1 MFVVSM
7 ETASSRKSK
16 AHVHMNLK
24 IVTIFSRLSH
34 IQTRQNPSTKKGKC
48 TQIPPFSNWLL
59 VRIFWKMKISF
70 LQWSVNEYF
79 NHNLGQAPCLGVVS
93 PNKMDSVFCLY
104 GLFFPFLVLFLYFPI
119 SFLFHMFF
127 FSCRAE
133 REKKEERL
141 KELERM
147 WKGARGRS
155 WVDREVERVW
165 KECGRGK

>member
-1 MFVVSM
+1 MLVVSM

-59 VRIFWKMKISF
+59 VSIFWKMKISF

-104 GLFFPFLVLFLYFPI
+104 GLFFSI
-119 SFLFHMFF
+119 SCFIFIFSYQFFVSYVFF
-127 FSCRAE
+127 FMQSRKGE
-133 REKKEERL
+133 EGRETE
-141 KELERM
+141 
-147 WKGARGRS
+147 GAR
-155 WVDREVERVW
+155 ENVE
-165 KECGRGK
+165 GS

>member
-1 MFVVSM
+1 MLVVSM
-7 ETASSRKSK
+7 ETASSRQSK

-24 IVTIFSRLSH
+24 IVTIFSRLLH

-48 TQIPPFSNWLL
+48 TQIPPSSNWLL
-59 VRIFWKMKISF
+59 VSILWKMKISF

-119 SFLFHMFF
+119 SFLFLCLFF
-127 FSCRAE
+127 FHAE
-133 REKKEERL
+133 Q
-141 KELERM
+141 
-147 WKGARGRS
+147 RGRRRKR
-155 WVDREVERVW
+155 D
-165 KECGRGK
+165 

>member
-1 MFVVSM
+1 MLVVSM
-7 ETASSRKSK
+7 ETASSRQSK

-59 VRIFWKMKISF
+59 VSILWKMKISF

-104 GLFFPFLVLFLYFPI
+104 GLFFH
-119 SFLFHMFF
+119 FLFYFYIFLSVFCFFVCFF
-127 FSCRAE
+127 FHAE
-133 REKKEERL
+133 Q
-141 KELERM
+141 
-147 WKGARGRS
+147 RGRRRKR
-155 WVDREVERVW
+155 D
-165 KECGRGK
+165 